1 MLYQAEID
9 ASIRYLQSDEAIM
22 TIREDA
28 YWPKWNAPYWHMLLL
43 KEMGQVSKIPEKMIR
58 EWIAKLNKIPLKIF
72 QINPEDFP
80 SGLDPFRDSP
90 CHCQL
95 GNVYQI
101 LAIWGIDVD
110 EELPW
115 IRPWFLRYQMADGGL
130 NCDSDAYLVEN
141 EVPSSMVGTIA
152 VFEAVLL
159 NTNRAWTVEERNFL
173 DLGAKF
179 LIRRRLTLGSETK
192 HNASERESANLW
204 LQPCFPR
211 FYLYDALRGL
221 SALLKWSVATKQ
233 AVDPESIRSVVE
245 YYSNRFPD
253 GKIKIER
260 QSFSNV
266 STIAQSSDG
275 EWLRRQPATFFPLL
289 LKVSEVGVESPYL
302 LKQWAEIEEILKS
315 QSELKELLPQA

>member
-9 ASIRYLQSDEAIM
+9 ASISYLQSDVAVK
-22 TIREDA
+22 TIKEDA
-28 YWPKWNAPYWHMLLL
+28 YWPKWNSPYWHMLLL
-43 KEMGQVSKIPEKMIR
+43 KEMGLTSKIPEKMIR

-72 QINPEDFP
+72 PIKPEDFP

-110 EELPW
+110 RELPW

-130 NCDSDAYLVEN
+130 NCDNDAYLVEN

-159 NTNRAWTVEERNFL
+159 NTNRAWTVEESNFL
-173 DLGAKF
+173 NLSAKF
-179 LIRRRLTLGSETK
+179 LMKRHLTLGSDTK
-192 HNASERESANLW
+192 HNASERESAKLW

-221 SALLKWSVATKQ
+221 SALLKWSQATKQ
-233 AVDPESIRSVVE
+233 TIDPESIRAVVV

-253 GKIKIER
+253 GKIKNER
-260 QSFSNV
+260 QSFANV
-266 STIAQSSDG
+266 STIAQSTDC

-302 LKQWAEIEEILKS
+302 SKQWAEIKEMLKS
-315 QSELKELLPQA
+315 QRELNDLPPRI